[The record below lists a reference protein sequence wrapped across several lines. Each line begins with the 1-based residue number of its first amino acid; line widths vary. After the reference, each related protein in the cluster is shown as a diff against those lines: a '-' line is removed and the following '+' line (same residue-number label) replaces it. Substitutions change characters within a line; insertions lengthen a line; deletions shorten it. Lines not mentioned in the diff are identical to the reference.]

1 MRIPFLFLSALA
13 TLSLVSCGNSGPKGA
28 AIRDGDVVFTKTPYA
43 DLSALPE
50 RLNLEVEVTGKITR
64 LQVGTQVLLSEN
76 SGKYSYAKGILTIDT
91 SAFKD
96 KDGELLIGPGDQPIR
111 IYADTTVTTSC
122 LFVSK
127 VLKTAE
133 DLVAINQGGSAAL
146 QGAYILGNDIDC
158 SSIANFEP
166 LGYSDTD
173 DGTHYNEQFNGIFDG
188 NGYSIKNV
196 TTKYSNNPASYKE
209 IFDGNYQFED
219 EAHKTGNKYG
229 FFQEIGGAGVVR
241 NVAFDNVSI
250 TGRTI
255 VGIVAGLN
263 SGRIENV
270 LVKENCRALM
280 STHFYD
286 ETCALGGIAGV
297 ISSSDTAIVEH
308 CLSLA
313 TDLNIVETYVDYD
326 EEAYYEEDHGITHTF
341 YNGELG
347 WDDSNGKRANN
358 IYSGVG
364 LTYGVASENLG
375 KLFNVTPTGLPAD
388 FSQTHIEA
396 NKEKDGPDC
405 GMLTDCDMLSVTELK
420 TVAPYEAHNF
430 DTSVWNLKEGVLPS
444 FKAVYPSRIYKA

>member
-1 MRIPFLFLSALA
+1 MKIPVLFLSALA
-13 TLSLVSCGNSGPKGA
+13 ALTLAACGGNAPKGA
-28 AIRDGDVVFTKTPYA
+28 AIRNGDTIFTKTPYV
-43 DLSALPE
+43 DLSDLPQ
-50 RLNLEVEVTGKITR
+50 RLSFEVEVEGSITR
-64 LQVGTQVLLSEN
+64 VQVGTQVLLSAS
-76 SGKYSYAKGILTIDT
+76 SGKFSYAKGVLTIDC

-96 KDGELLIGPGDQPIR
+96 KDGEFLIAPGDQPIR
-111 IYADTTVTTSC
+111 IYADKTVTTTC

-127 VLKTAE
+127 VIKTAE
-133 DLVAINQGGSAAL
+133 DLVAINRGGVAAL

-158 SSIANFEP
+158 SSISNFEP

-196 TTKYSNNPASYKE
+196 TIKYSNNPASFKE
-209 IFDGNYQFED
+209 IFDGNYLFED
-219 EAHKTGNKYG
+219 EAHKIGNKFG

-297 ISSSDTAIVEH
+297 ISSDDNAIVEH
-308 CLSLA
+308 CVSLA

-326 EEAYYEEDHGITHTF
+326 EEAYYEEDGGITHTF

-347 WDDSNGKRANN
+347 WNDSNGKHANN

-364 LTYGVASENLG
+364 LTYGMASENLG
-375 KLFNVTPTGLPAD
+375 KVFTVSPTGLPAD

-405 GMLTDCDMLSVTELK
+405 GMLSDCDMLSITALK

-430 DTSVWNLKEGVLPS
+430 DTTVWNLKEGALPT
-444 FKAVYPSRIYKA
+444 FKAIYPSRTYKA